1 MLGGLILVN
10 AHIIFLLCIES
21 LLFQRENGYVLIVG
35 TKGALNEEEQS
46 NHISYMHYNY
56 SLLTVY
62 FMLTLIFLIK
72 LLATCKLQ

>member
-1 MLGGLILVN
+1 MRVN
-10 AHIIFLLCIES
+10 NAKLNGFIHIVCES

-35 TKGALNEEEQS
+35 KKGALNEEEQS